1 MSYTVLA
8 RRYRPRR
15 FEDLVGQEAVSA
27 TLSKAIASGRIAHA
41 YLFCGT
47 RGVGK
52 TTSARIFAAAINA
65 PEGETDLDNV
75 REAIFRG
82 EDLDVQE
89 LDGASNR
96 GINEAK
102 EVIARSVIAP
112 LGGRKR
118 ICIID
123 EVHMLTREAFN
134 ALLKTMEEPPA
145 HAMFILCT
153 TDPEK
158 VPSTI
163 LSRCQR
169 YDFRPVSRERLTVH
183 LHDVLQQEGVQ
194 AEMEALTL
202 VAEAGRG
209 SVRDALSLLDRV
221 LSADAE
227 SVTLAGVRELLGL
240 ATVSP
245 AQLVARAVAEADA
258 HGVLSVLAEAFQ
270 SGAEPEEIASDLAA
284 CFRDAM
290 LFAVGGVESVG
301 LHLSEGRQEDLEMI
315 SAALPADYLASG
327 VGLADEAAR
336 AAKSS
341 STPRAVVEAMLLKL
355 VFDLGGRVA
364 SNASSKPIQKKKPE
378 QVREMKPLARPK
390 TSESSDSRPTEQDSR
405 REQQPQSPR
414 TSPQSSPK
422 TKGPSHES
430 TKPTVAIDA
439 NGWSTFVASVEG
451 DVRSE
456 VRVESFGNPTFLGD
470 CISFQNPNPSSFSNS
485 QRITE
490 QEWLQSTLQ
499 RFGMIGVRVE
509 VKVPVAHEDAKSTI
523 QMMQENPLVQGLARA
538 LEGEV
543 VGVQMRSEVRD
554 V

>member
-227 SVTLAGVRELLGL
+227 SVTLVGVRELLGL

-284 CFRDAM
+284 CFRDPM